1 MSMFLA
7 AVGITEVIG
16 GLLGVLLLW
25 LLPSYLVA
33 RLAQRKGRSFGLW
46 FGFALAFSWFALL
59 IAILIL
65 PAHQGGSGT
74 AVQS

>member
-1 MSMFLA
+1 MLLA

-33 RLAQRKGRSFGLW
+33 RLAERKGRSFGLW
-46 FGFALAFSWFALL
+46 FAFALVFSWFALL

-65 PAHQGGSGT
+65 PARQGTSGAT
-74 AVQS
+74 AES

>member
-1 MSMFLA
+1 MLLA
-7 AVGITEVIG
+7 AVGISEVIG

-46 FGFALAFSWFALL
+46 LGFALAFSWFALL

-65 PAHQGGSGT
+65 PARRET
-74 AVQS
+74 AHS